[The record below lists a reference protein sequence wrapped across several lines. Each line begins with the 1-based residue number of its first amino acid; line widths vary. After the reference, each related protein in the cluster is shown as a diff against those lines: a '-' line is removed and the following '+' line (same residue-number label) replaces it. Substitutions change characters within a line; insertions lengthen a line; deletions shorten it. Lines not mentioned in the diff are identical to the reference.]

1 MQLAVLTALIVLAS
15 AAAPI
20 QLKASDHVVVVGGGP
35 AGVHYAS
42 LLAKKGIKKITL
54 LEASNAVG
62 GKSLTLIDDLNT
74 AQEMGT
80 IFALETYTPIFDLAT
95 EYDPTNT
102 KIPAALESPG
112 YMNFMGESA
121 GANDSDPSTHLDFPH
136 YLLRN
141 LLLNAPAAWKA
152 NATVAQLHSL
162 VMEQAGRYFALHQ
175 SIFGSYP
182 YGMPPP
188 PKDWRLIDMSAVE
201 FLQSNNLTALTGM
214 LRFTQEIQ
222 GYGVLETI
230 PAFYFLW
237 WSHPAAV
244 AKILQAE
251 VAGTNS
257 AYIFKN
263 GFQPIWQAIA
273 KAHRNTVKTILNAN
287 VTRVSRGLKTG
298 TRPSVTYTK
307 GDDRVTLDCEHIVMA
322 VDLSLYASVVDDLTD
337 NEKTLFTT
345 SYTASTFITTLFESK
360 ATAAEAS

>member
-1 MQLAVLTALIVLAS
+1 
-15 AAAPI
+15 
-20 QLKASDHVVVVGGGP
+20 
-35 AGVHYAS
+35 
-42 LLAKKGIKKITL
+42 
-54 LEASNAVG
+54 
-62 GKSLTLIDDLNT
+62 
-74 AQEMGT
+74 
-80 IFALETYTPIFDLAT
+80 
-95 EYDPTNT
+95 
-102 KIPAALESPG
+102 
-112 YMNFMGESA
+112 
-121 GANDSDPSTHLDFPH
+121 
-136 YLLRN
+136 
-141 LLLNAPAAWKA
+141 
-152 NATVAQLHSL
+152 
-162 VMEQAGRYFALHQ
+162 
-175 SIFGSYP
+175 
-182 YGMPPP
+182 
-188 PKDWRLIDMSAVE
+188 MSAVE

-214 LRFTQEIQ
+214 LRVTQEIQ

-251 VAGTNS
+251 VAGTHS
-257 AYIFKN
+257 TDIFKN

-322 VDLSLYASVVDDLTD
+322 VDLSLYASVVDDLTH

-360 ATAAEAS
+360 ATAAEASGLIWHYRIIQGSRIIIVVVCDYIQNTFKGDATANPRRVLLTLDIPDLPRHQLVRKTGEMNGRVVRTPALSMPANLKSDQSDAVAAH